1 MTTVQTTTSPAYAE
15 LHCLSAFTFRRG
27 ASQPEELVARAAQ
40 LDYHALAITDECSV
54 AGAVRA
60 WQAAR
65 SHGLHLIVGTEL
77 RPADGP
83 RVVLLAPTRQAY
95 GQLCALISLARGRA
109 AKGGYHLTRE
119 DLDSGAP
126 DCLGLLI
133 PDAPHQEGTET
144 EAQTR
149 WFARRFA
156 GRGYLAVELLGGPD
170 DAARCRMLE
179 ARAAAA
185 GLPAVAATGAEMH
198 TRGRRALHDTLTAIR
213 HGRPVA
219 EVTAHLASNGEHH
232 LRRRPALAERYPHH
246 LLAQS
251 TAIADRCT
259 FSLDELRY
267 EYPEEVVPEGT
278 TPTAHLR
285 QLVETGARRRYPDGV
300 PAAVQAGY
308 ERELAIIAEL
318 GYEHYFL
325 TVHDLVAFARG
336 RGILC
341 QGRGSAANSVV
352 CFCLGITEVDPAHQS
367 VLFERFVSRER
378 GEPPDI
384 DVDFEHHRREEVIQY
399 IYQRYGRHR
408 AALAATVIAYR
419 PRSAV
424 RDVAKAL
431 GLERESVERLAKGL
445 QPWDHSA
452 ANDEQL
458 RQAGLNPDGPIARRL
473 RILAGELLGFPRHLS
488 QHVGGF
494 VIARC
499 PITELVPV
507 EPAAMDGRTV
517 IQWDKDDL
525 EALGLL
531 KVDVLALGML
541 SVIRRAFELIHHWRG
556 HAWTLATLPPADPAT
571 YAMIQRA
578 DTLGVFQIESRA
590 QMAMLPRMR
599 PRCFYDLV
607 IEISIVRPGPIQG
620 DMVHPYLRR
629 REGSEPVDYPSE
641 EVRGVLERT
650 LGVPIFQEQAMEL
663 AVVAAGFTPDEADRL
678 RRSMAAWRKKGGLAP
693 LRERLIEGMRERG
706 YSSAYAE
713 RLYRQ
718 IEGFGE
724 YGFPESHAASFA
736 LLVYASAWLK
746 CHEPAAFA
754 AALLNSQPMGFYAP
768 AQIIR
773 DTREH
778 DVAVR
783 PVDVRFS
790 EPACTLEP
798 PQPPD
803 SPSGAG
809 SQPALR
815 LGLNQIRGLSTAGAE
830 RIAAARSRAPFT
842 GVNDLK
848 RRAHLSRADIHA
860 LARADALRGI
870 AGHRR
875 AASWAALGADEGTAL
890 IPPPPA
896 EAGRPSLAP
905 ARESQAVL
913 ADYASTGFTLRR
925 HPLAFLRRQLRA
937 RRYRSAA
944 ELATAE
950 DGRSIRAA
958 GLVINRQRPGS
969 AGGITFVT
977 LEDET
982 GRINLVVRRA
992 TAEAQSRPLLE
1003 ARLLGVAGTW
1013 QYRHGVGHLIAGR
1026 LEDLS
1031 GLIGELDVRSRDFG

>member
-1 MTTVQTTTSPAYAE
+1 MNSVYNDTSPAYAE

-27 ASQPEELVARAAQ
+27 ASQPEELITRAAQ
-40 LDYHALAITDECSV
+40 LGYRALALTDECSV

-65 SHGLHLIVGTEL
+65 QRGLHLIVGTEL
-77 RPADGP
+77 HLADGP
-83 RVVLLAPTRQAY
+83 RVVLLAPTRRAY
-95 GQLCALISLARGRA
+95 GQLCALISLARSRA
-109 AKGGYHLTRE
+109 AKGRYHATRE
-119 DLDSGAP
+119 DLDTAAP
-126 DCLGLLI
+126 ECIGLLV
-133 PDAPHQEGTET
+133 PDPPLQETADA
-144 EAQTR
+144 EAQAH

-170 DAARCRMLE
+170 DDARCRQLE
-179 ARAAAA
+179 ARAVAV

-219 EVTAHLASNGEHH
+219 EVTPHLASNGEHH
-232 LRRRPALAERYPHH
+232 LRPRAALARRYPHH

-251 TAIADRCT
+251 TAVAARCS

-278 TPTAHLR
+278 SPAAHLHH
-285 QLVETGARRRYPDGV
+285 LVEAGAHRRYPDGV
-300 PAAVQAGY
+300 PPRVRASY

-431 GLERESVERLAKGL
+431 GLARETVERLAKGL
-445 QPWDHSA
+445 QPWDRSA
-452 ANDEQL
+452 AGDEQL
-458 RQAGLNPDGPIARRL
+458 RRAGLDPEGPTAHRL
-473 RILAGELLGFPRHLS
+473 HVLASELLGFPRHLS

-494 VIARC
+494 VIARG
-499 PITELVPV
+499 PVTELVPI

-541 SVIRRAFELIHHWRG
+541 SVIRRAFELIRHWRG

-571 YAMIQRA
+571 YAMIRRA

-706 YSSAYAE
+706 YADAYAE
-713 RLYRQ
+713 RLYQQ

-773 DTREH
+773 DAREH
-778 DVAVR
+778 DVTIH

-790 EPACTLEP
+790 EPTCTLEP
-798 PQPPD
+798 TRSTGD
-803 SPSGAG
+803 T
-809 SQPALR
+809 QPALR
-815 LGLNQIRGLSTAGAE
+815 LGLNQVRGLSTAGAE
-830 RIAAARSRAPFT
+830 RLAAARRQAPFT

-848 RRAHLSRADIHA
+848 RRARLSRADIRA

-875 AASWAALGADEGTAL
+875 AASWAALGADAGTAL
-890 IPPPPA
+890 LPSPPA
-896 EAGRPSLAP
+896 ETDRPSLAP

-913 ADYASTGFTLRR
+913 ADYASTGFSLRR
-925 HPLAFLRRQLRA
+925 HPVAFLRRQLRD

-944 ELATAE
+944 ELADAK
-950 DGRSIRAA
+950 DGRPVRAA

-992 TAEAQSRPLLE
+992 TAEAQDRPLLE

-1031 GLIGELDVRSRDFG
+1031 ALIGELDVRSRDFS